1 MTAIEQL
8 AAWSLAPHAAFRSDL
23 AQRQAR
29 LLLLDVIGCAYA
41 AIETGAVDAVLE
53 LTADV
58 GGAEQA
64 TVIGRSGKTSVPNAV
79 FANGALIRVLDLND
93 VMFAEREGKLAV
105 AGHPSENIPAAL
117 AVAEAYGLSGRAMLE
132 SVVLN
137 YEVYG
142 RLRELIPDA
151 GAWDGASAS
160 GMAAAA
166 MAGRLLGLDARRQ
179 AHGLALAAARSA
191 TPKIVRNG
199 EISAAKSLANAF
211 AMQSGVHSAM
221 LAAKGVTG
229 PLEILDD
236 RKAGLYQ
243 VFDPERGLERL
254 WRPIAPAP
262 VILDSHMK
270 SYPSIG
276 TSQTAIAAAIEARAR
291 LAGRFDAIESIEVT
305 MADVPAVR
313 RQQGDQARRYPKSR
327 EAADHSFAFLVAIAL
342 LDGELTHRQFDGER
356 WLHDGAVHGLM
367 DRLTLKV
374 SGELAAQ
381 AADSM
386 PGRVKLVL
394 RGGEEI
400 VAECLEP
407 PGRSDGE
414 GLDSRFVE
422 AKFHSVSRGLLD
434 DAARQAIVASVHGL
448 NDVDSLVLLMRQ
460 LRTMSSRKES

>member
-1 MTAIEQL
+1 MTLAIEQL
-8 AAWSLAPHAAFRSDL
+8 AAWSLAPHEAFRSDL

-41 AIETGAVDAVLE
+41 AIESGAVDAVLG
-53 LTADV
+53 LTDDI
-58 GGAEQA
+58 GGAPQA
-64 TVIGRSGKTSVPNAV
+64 TVIGRAGKTSVPNAV

-93 VMFAEREGKLAV
+93 VMFAERDGKLAV

-117 AVAEAYGLSGRAMLE
+117 AVAEAFGLTGRKMLE
-132 SVVLN
+132 AVVLN

-142 RLRELIPDA
+142 RLRELIPDT

-166 MAGRLLGLDARRQ
+166 ITGRLLGLDSERQ
-179 AHGLALAAARSA
+179 AHGLALAAARSP

-211 AMQSGVHSAM
+211 AMQSGVHSAL

-236 RKAGLYQ
+236 RKAGLFQ

-254 WRPIAPAP
+254 WRPIAASPL
-262 VILDSHMK
+262 ILGTNLK

-276 TSQTAIAAAIEARAR
+276 TSQTALAAALDARAR
-291 LAGRFDAIESIEVT
+291 LGGRIDAIESIEVT

-313 RQQGDQARRYPKSR
+313 RQQGDQSRRYPKSR

-342 LDGELTHRQFDGER
+342 LDGELTHRQFVGER
-356 WLHDGAVHGLM
+356 WLTDSAVHGLM

-374 SGELAAQ
+374 SSDLAAQ
-381 AADSM
+381 AAGNL
-386 PGRVKLVL
+386 PGRVTLKL
-394 RGGEEI
+394 RDGEKI
-400 VAECLEP
+400 SAECLEP
-407 PGRSDGE
+407 PGRSENE
-414 GLDSRFVE
+414 GLIAHFVE
-422 AKFHSVSRGLLD
+422 AKFHSVSRGVVGNSQ
-434 DAARQAIVASVHGL
+434 RQAIVAAVHAL
-448 NDVDSLVLLMRQ
+448 NDKSSLAALVNLLAKPSQ
-460 LRTMSSRKES
+460 AA